1 MTLEFNKLDAQLSA
15 LGQSV
20 ADETARREE
29 KLGRALEWLRQAAQ
43 ESQALCG
50 KVLATREMELDWRGA
65 YPPQPPYTDPLDE
78 GIDCPG
84 LSEQVTLIAADGSQ
98 IHVDQHAAALYY
110 LINVGAIALRTGSG
124 QTPHV
129 LTRPE
134 LHYAYDELH
143 DEMGNLIPPSIV
155 DARRE
160 QAELSLLADL
170 AQDAQPPIVALRDG
184 PILLWGYL
192 ETTPG
197 AQRRQQENV
206 EAYMQTLGR
215 LRQCGAAVAGYVDR
229 SLRFDVSKMVTL
241 SRLELDQLKRETLSP
256 ANDSLSGLLDEHIFA
271 ALLGPAQR
279 SARFIIQSH
288 VNKTY
293 AQYEHEVWFF
303 YVNLSRQPDRPAL
316 ARVEVPAWVARD
328 EAALDRLHAVLVQ
341 QAQILEGSPYPY
353 ALARADELAVVGTE
367 EKEHLE
373 TLMAQE
379 MAQRGRLSLPSR
391 KARAKEHAR
400 GGRRKHKL

>member
-1 MTLEFNKLDAQLSA
+1 MTLEFNKLNVQLSA
-15 LGQSV
+15 LGQSL
-20 ADETARREE
+20 ANETGRREE
-29 KLGRALEWLRQAAQ
+29 KLGLALEWLRQAA
-43 ESQALCG
+43 EDPQAIYAR
-50 KVLATREMELDWRGA
+50 VLVTREMDVDWRGA
-65 YPPQPPYTDPLDE
+65 YPPQSPYIDPLE
-78 GIDCPG
+78 QGIDCPD

-98 IHVDQHAAALYY
+98 IHLDQHAATLYY

-124 QTPHV
+124 QTPRV

-134 LHYAYDELH
+134 LHYVYDELH
-143 DEMGNLIPPSIV
+143 DEIGNLIPPSIV
-155 DARRE
+155 DARRD

-170 AQDAQPPIVALRDG
+170 AQDAQPPVVALRDG

-197 AQRRQQENV
+197 AQRRQQENI
-206 EAYMQTLGR
+206 EAYMQTLSR
-215 LRQCGAAVAGYVDR
+215 LRTCGAAVAGYVDR
-229 SLRFDVSKMVTL
+229 SMRSDVSKMLVL
-241 SRLELDQLKRETLSP
+241 SRLEMDQIKRETLSP
-256 ANDSLSGLLDEHIFA
+256 ANDPLSGLLDEHIFA
-271 ALLGPAQR
+271 KLLGPGQR
-279 SARFIIQSH
+279 SARLIIQSH

-303 YVNLSRQPDRPAL
+303 YVNLSRQANRPAL

-341 QAQILEGSPYPY
+341 QAQILQGAPYPY
-353 ALARADELAVVGTE
+353 ALARADELAVVGAE

-373 TLMAQE
+373 ALMAHE
-379 MAQRGRLSLPSR
+379 MAQYGHLSLPSR

-400 GGRRKHKL
+400 GGRRQHRL